1 MPARIQKWG
10 NSLAVR
16 IPKAFADEAG
26 LSVDSIV
33 EIRLVGGQLVLVP
46 SAPQRFNLGDLLAE
60 ITDDNVHHE
69 VDSGPGVGSEAW

>member
-26 LSVDSIV
+26 LSADSIV
-33 EIRLVGGQLVLVP
+33 EIRLVGGQLVLIP
-46 SAPQRFNLGDLLAE
+46 FAPQRFKLGDLLAE
-60 ITDDNVHHE
+60 VTDENVHHK
-69 VDSGPGVGSEAW
+69 VDFGSGVGNEAW